1 MDGKLSNLEVLVLD
15 FQATGANPERGHLL
29 EAAWCR
35 VRSGEEA
42 RIHSSLVKLPRGAGI
57 PRRVSQLTGIYKEDL
72 KSAASPRQVWEGLVR
87 SPLPPAAVI
96 HFARYERPFLEA
108 LHRRFKRPKQFPFDI
123 ICTHEIARRLFP
135 DLPRRTLRALA
146 GYFGHH
152 THEYRRAA
160 EHVAATVFIWQ
171 KMVDVLDT
179 ECAVWTLS
187 DLHSWLDE
195 PPPKRKSKK
204 AYPIDRSLRL
214 NLPDRPG
221 VYRLLDSSHRVL
233 YVGKATSLKARVNSY
248 FQKQKGY
255 PERTLEL
262 LTRVRQVDVTE
273 TGSALEAA
281 LLEADEIKQRKPP
294 YNQAL
299 KADDHRVWFFSTDL
313 KSARSHPDRRHKLGP
328 VPARDDLAALRRLID
343 RPAPQKILRIPP
355 SIFRSGLKLFKER
368 HHLSKPIQPR
378 TLLRLGGFL
387 WQREEKEDEED
398 RPGTWSPEM
407 VAGFL
412 EGILRHGA
420 HMLRRSRWL
429 CHLTRSELTWRT
441 RDDSKR
447 TIAHNF
453 QVQDFNAAMY
463 DRLRVLTTEL
473 KRLVSENRSLEL
485 KLSMTFLG
493 NEHLARVLKWI

>member
-1 MDGKLSNLEVLVLD
+1 MESPLSNLEVLVLD
-15 FQATGANPERGHLL
+15 FQATGANPKRGHLL

-35 VRSGEEA
+35 LRSGEEA
-42 RIHSSLVKLPRGAGI
+42 KIHSRLVTLPRGHGI
-57 PRRVSQLTGIYKEDL
+57 PRRVSKITGIHKEDL
-72 KSAASPRQVWEGLVR
+72 KSAASPRQVWDSLVHR
-87 SPLPPAAVI
+87 PPPVAVI

-108 LHRRFKRPKQFPFDI
+108 LHKRFKRPKKFPFDI
-123 ICTHEIARRLFP
+123 VCTHEISRRLFP

-171 KMVDVLDT
+171 KMVEVLDN
-179 ECAVWTLS
+179 ECAVRTLS
-187 DLHSWLDE
+187 DLRSWLDE
-195 PPPKRKSKK
+195 PPPKKSSKR
-204 AYPIDRSLRL
+204 AYPIDRSVRL

-233 YVGKATSLKARVNSY
+233 YVGKAASLRARVNSY
-248 FQKQKGY
+248 FQKQRGY

-262 LTRVRQVDVTE
+262 LTRVREVDVTE

-299 KADDHRVWFFSTDL
+299 KVDDHRVWFFSSDL
-313 KSARSHPDRRHKLGP
+313 KSARSRHDRRHRLGP
-328 VPARDDLAALRRLID
+328 VPARDDLAAVRRLID
-343 RPAPQKILRIPP
+343 GRPPPKILRIPP
-355 SIFRSGLKLFKER
+355 ACYKAGLKLFNKR
-368 HHLSKPIQPR
+368 HSVPFEPEA
-378 TLLRLGGFL
+378 LLRLGGFF
-387 WQREEKEDEED
+387 WIVEEVEDDDEE
-398 RPGTWSPEM
+398 RSHTWDPEM

-412 EGILRHGA
+412 EGTLRHAA

-429 CHLTRSELTWRT
+429 RHLTQSKLTWKT
-441 RDDSKR
+441 RDGSQR
-447 TIAHNF
+447 AITHNSR
-453 QVQDFNAAMY
+453 VQDFNATLY

-473 KRLVSENRSLEL
+473 KRLVAEDRPLHLDLSARSL
-485 KLSMTFLG
+485 STR
-493 NEHLARVLKWI
+493 HLARLLKWL